1 VLIARRLPSA
11 ADWAIGLL
19 VGLDFLV
26 YGVLCLGRAWS
37 PPEDPRPL

>member
-19 VGLDFLV
+19 VGIDFIV
-26 YGVLCLGRAWS
+26 YGVLCLGRAF
-37 PPEDPRPL
+37 RA